1 MKRETVILRGCIE
14 MRAPRGLLEDAGR
27 VAAEKLRRCLAALEG
42 EPMQNSSDIAHRL
55 SRLYRLDEFLGYFI
69 T

>member
-1 MKRETVILRGCIE
+1 